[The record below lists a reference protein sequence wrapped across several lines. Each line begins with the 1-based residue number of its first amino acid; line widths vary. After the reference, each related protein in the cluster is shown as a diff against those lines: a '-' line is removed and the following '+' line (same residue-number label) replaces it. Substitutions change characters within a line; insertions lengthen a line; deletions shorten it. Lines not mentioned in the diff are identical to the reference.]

1 MLTARMM
8 GPGAVVASAPPSAA
22 VAGDMERDG
31 GTEMELMRTSTA
43 GGRAV
48 FEQQKARAAM
58 KALAL

>member
-1 MLTARMM
+1 M
-8 GPGAVVASAPPSAA
+8 GAGAVVASAPPFAA
-22 VAGDMERDG
+22 VAGDMDRGG
-31 GTEMELMRTSTA
+31 GTEMEVVRTSTA

>member
-1 MLTARMM
+1 MAC
-8 GPGAVVASAPPSAA
+8 APPSAA

>member
-1 MLTARMM
+1 VLTARVM
-8 GPGAVVASAPPSAA
+8 GAGAVVASAPPFAA
-22 VAGDMERDG
+22 AAGDMDRGG
-31 GTEMELMRTSTA
+31 GTEMEVVRTSTA

>member
-1 MLTARMM
+1 MM

>member
-1 MLTARMM
+1 MM
-8 GPGAVVASAPPSAA
+8 GPGAVVPSAPPSAA

-31 GTEMELMRTSTA
+31 GTFSTEMELMRTSTA